1 MKIEEAAAI
10 VRHHAAL
17 TLSKDPIYKE
27 YSNDAQNLTIE
38 IEKIDNTFD
47 HAFGVERVI
56 NHEIR
61 KIEAF
66 IPALN
71 EWLDV
76 THIGAFDKPAKKLL
90 QEFIDNE

>member
-10 VRHHAAL
+10 AYPRLAR
-17 TLSKDPIYKE
+17 TLKKDPIYKE

-90 QEFIDNE
+90 QEFIENE